1 MDYPPDR
8 IEAEHHLTVTSESTS
23 SILLSVGSLRPYL
36 ITQGRW
42 FVRVLHFSSTAAL
55 TGEGQFN
62 KCLQIVS
69 KNVTS
74 TDDAKERALTL
85 AAFSQDKFEKGQRSM
100 VFPPSRPLHINHK
113 SDLLQF
119 EVQTLD
125 KKPVALGQGGKI
137 LLGVSLI
144 QERPW

>member
-1 MDYPPDR
+1 MDFPPNN
-8 IEAEHHLTVTSESTS
+8 IEAEHHLTAVGESST
-23 SILLSVGSLRPYL
+23 ILLSVNSLRPYL

-42 FVRVLHFSSTAAL
+42 YLRVLHFSSTAAL

-62 KCLQIVS
+62 KCLKIVC

-74 TDDAKERALTL
+74 TDDAKEHPLTL
-85 AAFSQDKFEKGQRSM
+85 VAFNLDKFDKSQRSV
-100 VFPPSRPLHINHK
+100 VFPPARPLHINYK

-119 EVQTLD
+119 QVQTLD
-125 KKPVALGQGGKI
+125 NKPVALAAGGKS